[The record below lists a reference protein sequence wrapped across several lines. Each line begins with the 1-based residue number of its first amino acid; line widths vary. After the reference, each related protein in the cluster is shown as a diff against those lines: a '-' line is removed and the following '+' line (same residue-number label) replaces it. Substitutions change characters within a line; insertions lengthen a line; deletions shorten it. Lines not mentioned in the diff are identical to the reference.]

1 MTLTKEHLKKLN
13 IDPKWQEPII
23 KSFRKFNLC
32 NSKNEVEN
40 IKEMAMFL
48 AQCGHESYNFTL
60 LEERLNYSPHTLLKL
75 FPKKTGTI
83 EQAREIT
90 ERGSKAV
97 ANFIYGNRVDLGN
110 YMTDDGYKYRG
121 RGIIQLTGR
130 NNYKYYGEKL
140 GFDLLNN
147 PDLAKEPYVACNIAC
162 CYWNQKGISDY
173 AREGNVIATTKKI
186 NGGLNG
192 LEDRERRFE
201 LALKV
206 LVASSVG
213 G

>member
-1 MTLTKEHLKKLN
+1 
-13 IDPKWQEPII
+13 
-23 KSFRKFNLC
+23 
-32 NSKNEVEN
+32 
-40 IKEMAMFL
+40 
-48 AQCGHESYNFTL
+48 
-60 LEERLNYSPHTLLKL
+60 
-75 FPKKTGTI
+75 
-83 EQAREIT
+83 
-90 ERGSKAV
+90 
-97 ANFIYGNRVDLGN
+97 
-110 YMTDDGYKYRG
+110 MTDDGYKYRG

-162 CYWNQKGISDY
+162 CYWKQKGISDY